1 MSKRLLIVSFSM
13 PPSPDIGVRRWVKFA
28 KYLKQKGHMVKIIAA
43 YEYFPETSPWLR
55 DAESL
60 KNDLQFTRSGYPRYL
75 GIRPQSL
82 VEKISYRLS
91 LHYAKLR
98 SRGNHYDKSNLWK
111 SRLLK
116 AARKTIKEHDI
127 NNVICTIPPFKIAH
141 HLLELKREFPKLNF
155 IVDYRDPWTNNKTAF
170 GFIGLPPDRFQAE
183 HLAEQRVVQ
192 QYDKITAVSS
202 EMKAHFKTFLE
213 DEEVDRKFVMLPNGF
228 DPEDF
233 RRQKRNG
240 NPNRKEGI
248 TIIFAGTF
256 YDKSVHVLEK
266 LVETVKNLEKQ
277 EPAKK
282 GFLKFVFI
290 GSMPQ
295 QARTLVDAHEPAFA
309 FLGKKNLEEAY
320 ELLAAA
326 DYCSLFLTDDLN
338 YSLSTKFYEYLALQK
353 PILSFSKEKGANA
366 TFIEEKKIGLGIDFL
381 TMPDVIAR
389 LMNGQSVLE
398 FAPQLDIEE
407 FNVKKLTD
415 KVEQLLI

>member
-1 MSKRLLIVSFSM
+1 MSKRVLIVSFSM

-28 KYLKQKGHMVKIIAA
+28 KYLKQKGNLVKIIAA
-43 YEYFPETSPWLR
+43 HEYFPETSPWLR

-60 KNDLQFTRSGYPRYL
+60 KGDLEFTRSGYPRHL

-82 VEKISYRLS
+82 AEKISYRLS

-98 SRGNHYDKSNLWK
+98 SRGNYYDKSNLWK

-116 AARKTIKEHDI
+116 AARKTIREHDI
-127 NNVICTIPPFKIAH
+127 HNVICTIPPFKIAH
-141 HLLELKREFPKLNF
+141 HLLELKKEFPKLNF

-170 GFIGLPPDRFQAE
+170 GFMGLPPERFQAE
-183 HLAEQRVVQ
+183 HLAEQKVVQ
-192 QYDKITAVSS
+192 QYDKITAVSA
-202 EMKAHFKTFLE
+202 EMKAHFKTFLK
-213 DEEVDRKFVMLPNGF
+213 DEELNRKFVTLPNGF

-233 RRQKRNG
+233 YRQKRNSS
-240 NPNRKEGI
+240 PDRKTSI

-256 YDKSVHVLEK
+256 YDRSVHVLEK
-266 LVETVKNLEKQ
+266 LMKTVEALEEQ
-277 EPAKK
+277 EPVKK

-295 QARTLVDAHEPAFA
+295 QAKALIDAHEPSFT
-309 FLGKKNLEEAY
+309 FQGKKNLAEAY
-320 ELLAAA
+320 ELLADA

-338 YSLSTKFYEYLALQK
+338 YSLSTKFYEYLAMQK

-366 TFIEEKKIGLGIDFL
+366 RFIEEKKIGLGIDFL
-381 TMPDVIAR
+381 TMSDVIAR
-389 LMNGQSVLE
+389 LMKGQPILE

-407 FNVKKLTD
+407 FSVKKLTD